1 MKLQT
6 LPVEV
11 DAEAIAMGLLDMFTD
26 DERVVLRFGML
37 PAGKMECLTKALRE
51 KFETIAGETE
61 TPGVFASWVDGERR
75 RVEFRMDR
83 LVNEAV
89 HEVCLQLYKHGELVV

>member
-11 DAEAIAMGLLDMFTD
+11 DAENIALGLLDLFDD
-26 DERVVLRFGML
+26 DERTVLRFGML
-37 PAGKMECLTKALRE
+37 PAKKMECLQKSFRE
-51 KFETIAGETE
+51 KFETIAGETD
-61 TPGVFASWVDGERR
+61 TPGVFRSYLPAERR
-75 RVEFRMDR
+75 SVEFRMDR

-89 HEVCLQLYKHGELVV
+89 HEVCLELYRHGELVV